1 MNTPINPAA
10 AKALSLAR
18 SKLLLDHGFF
28 GMLALRLQLVE
39 RPEIPT
45 LAVDGRE
52 IYYNPDFI
60 LTLSPE
66 LLRAALAHEV
76 MHCALE
82 HISRRGDRN
91 PKKWNFAGD
100 YAINQILKDAGFEIG
115 QGWLLSSAYQGM
127 TADQIYSMLPD
138 DPSDGSGGQ
147 DALDEILPGDPN
159 DADTLQAEWQ
169 VATIQAANIAKAQGK
184 LPGSLERF
192 VDEIVTPKVDWRA
205 QLQRFF
211 TSVSKDDYSWTRPN
225 KRFLQMGLY
234 MPSLYSEAMGP
245 VAIAIDTSGSIS
257 NETLQ
262 AFGAEIRALTAGARP
277 SEIHVIYCDAEVNH
291 VDKFS
296 PDDHMEFKPHG
307 GGGTDFR
314 PPFDYLEQNGI
325 RPEVFVY
332 LTDMYGPFPDD
343 PGYPTI
349 WCATTCVVAP
359 FGQTI
364 PIEV

>member
-1 MNTPINPAA
+1 MTTITNPAA
-10 AKALSLAR
+10 AKALSTAR
-18 SKLLLDHGFF
+18 SKLLLNHSFF

-39 RPEIPT
+39 SPEIPT
-45 LAVDGRE
+45 LAVDGRK
-52 IYYNPDFI
+52 IYYNPGFV

-66 LLRAALAHEV
+66 LMQAALAHEV
-76 MHCALE
+76 MHCALD
-82 HISRRGDRN
+82 HIQRRGDRN

-100 YAINQILKDAGFEIG
+100 YAINQILQDSGFEIG
-115 QGWLLSSAYQGM
+115 HGWLLSPTYKNM
-127 TADQIYSMLPD
+127 TADQIYSMLPE

-147 DALDEILPGDPN
+147 DALDEIMPGDPT
-159 DADTLQAEWQ
+159 DIDTLQAEWQ
-169 VATIQAANIAKAQGK
+169 VATIQAANVAKAQGK
-184 LPGSLERF
+184 LPGSLNRF
-192 VDEIVTPKVDWRA
+192 VDGITAPKVDWRA

-211 TSVSKDDYSWTRPN
+211 TSVSKDDYSWVRPN
-225 KRFLQMGLY
+225 KRFLDMGIY

-245 VAIAIDTSGSIS
+245 AAIAIDTSGSIS
-257 NETLQ
+257 NEILQ
-262 AFGAEIRALTAGARP
+262 AFGAEIRALVGSARP
-277 SEIHVIYCDAEVNH
+277 SETHVIYCDAAVNH

-296 PDDHMEFKPHG
+296 PDDYMEFKPHG

-349 WCATTCVVAP
+349 WCATTSEVAP